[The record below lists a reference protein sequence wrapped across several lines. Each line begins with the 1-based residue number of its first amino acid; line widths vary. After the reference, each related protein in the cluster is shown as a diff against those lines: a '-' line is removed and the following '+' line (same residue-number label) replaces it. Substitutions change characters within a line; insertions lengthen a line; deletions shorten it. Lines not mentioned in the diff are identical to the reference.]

1 MFGFTAIQSVAPIG
15 PAFQPDMPSNGG
27 GPSRLQSARLVAA
40 VAELGSLGRFACME
54 HPAPASRK
62 WSSRACLIAGII
74 VLAWALII
82 YPIAFEY
89 ASREHRA
96 NVAGGSRLA
105 FITDGFPRMASGW
118 FTVCLLVSSA
128 LAVSSYRLSSLA
140 GQYRRIQIGVFTVGL
155 ALLLLHVAVDGPR
168 YVGENAWHVIISP
181 SSFHWPLDYFS
192 LALERWGSWP

>member
-1 MFGFTAIQSVAPIG
+1 M
-15 PAFQPDMPSNGG
+15 
-27 GPSRLQSARLVAA
+27 
-40 VAELGSLGRFACME
+40 LGRFTRME
-54 HPAPASRK
+54 HPAPASRQ
-62 WSSRACLIAGII
+62 WSSRGSLIAGII

-118 FTVCLLVSSA
+118 FTVSLLVSSA
-128 LAVSSYRLSSLA
+128 FAFSSFRLVRFA
-140 GQYRRIQIGVFTVGL
+140 GQWRRVQIGVFSVGL
-155 ALLLLHVAVDGPR
+155 ALILLHVVVDGPR
-168 YVGENAWHVIISP
+168 YVGTNAWHVIISP